1 MSEEKKSYLKG
12 MRTFIFRSSW
22 GQFLRYMTDAE
33 AGKLIK
39 AIFEHT
45 QGKSAREYLQAHN
58 AENLQPFAGSIISEL
73 EASARKYR
81 HRIMAS
87 REELA
92 AATPDEYLTE
102 EDDCSF
108 DPGEDE

>member
-1 MSEEKKSYLKG
+1 MNEPKKSYLKG
-12 MRTFIFRSSW
+12 MRTFIFRASW

-58 AENLQPFAGSIISEL
+58 AENLQPFAGTIISEM
-73 EASARKYR
+73 EASARKYCSR
-81 HRIMAS
+81 VNAS

-92 AATPDEYLTE
+92 TSTPDEYLTE
-102 EDDCSF
+102 EEDSNYDS
-108 DPGEDE
+108 DEDE

>member
-1 MSEEKKSYLKG
+1 MSEIKKSYLKG
-12 MRTFIFRSSW
+12 MRTFIFRASW

-45 QGKSAREYLQAHN
+45 QGKSAREYLQAHD
-58 AENLQPFAGSIISEL
+58 AENLQPFVGTIISEM
-73 EASARKYR
+73 EASARKYCR
-81 HRIMAS
+81 RTMVS
-87 REELA
+87 REEIA

-102 EDDCSF
+102 EDDCGF